1 MADAIGQQASA
12 LEGTIGQAQ
21 QRQLGTLQGQAANA
35 GALGSAR
42 NQAATTQALTKTGAD
57 IAQRELES
65 RRQYALGGAG
75 GVLGA
80 GSGLQSQ
87 FQAGTDLTGDV
98 GGALQQQAQNE
109 GDSAYLGLQSLELI
123 L

>member
-1 MADAIGQQASA
+1 MGGLS
-12 LEGTIGQAQ
+12 
-21 QRQLGTLQGQAANA
+21 
-35 GALGSAR
+35 SAR

-80 GSGLQSQ
+80 GSGLQNQ

-109 GDSAYLGLQSLELI
+109 GDSAYLGLQRLFGLYGSPAI
-123 L
+123 GQKSVTQQRGGK